1 MAINQEAFNYI
12 KEKFTTKQHI
22 DDYIKEIRLLVTAAS
37 DSGARNSSF

>member
-12 KEKFTTKQHI
+12 KEKFPTQNHI

-37 DSGARNSSF
+37 DPGTRNSSF